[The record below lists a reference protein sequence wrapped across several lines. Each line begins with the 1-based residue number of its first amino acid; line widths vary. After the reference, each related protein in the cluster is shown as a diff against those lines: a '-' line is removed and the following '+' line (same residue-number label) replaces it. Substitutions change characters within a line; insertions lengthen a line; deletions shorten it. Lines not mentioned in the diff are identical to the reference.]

1 MEKIL
6 LVEDNASII
15 KGLTF
20 YLKKEGYQIEVAKSA
35 VEARKQIMNDIFD
48 LIILD
53 VGLPDGDGFE
63 IGEEVRRMSQVPII
77 FLTARDEQED
87 IIKGLSIGADDYMTK
102 PFSVKELHLRINS
115 ILKRSRKADAQM
127 VKVSGDILIEITNN
141 KAFRK
146 GEMLDLTPTEYKLLN
161 VFMDNPKLALNREDL
176 LRQIWDTNESFQ
188 SANTI
193 TVYIKRLR
201 EKIEDNIS
209 EPVYITTVR
218 KGGYMWDVEVFRR

>member
-1 MEKIL
+1 
-6 LVEDNASII
+6 
-15 KGLTF
+15 
-20 YLKKEGYQIEVAKSA
+20 
-35 VEARKQIMNDIFD
+35 MNDIFD